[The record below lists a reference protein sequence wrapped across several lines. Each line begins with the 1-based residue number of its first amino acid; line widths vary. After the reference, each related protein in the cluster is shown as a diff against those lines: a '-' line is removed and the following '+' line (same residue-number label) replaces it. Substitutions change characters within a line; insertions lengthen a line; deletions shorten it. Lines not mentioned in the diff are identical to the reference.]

1 MFSSSASLQF
11 ERFCSGQAG
20 EAGTS
25 YLETKIISPCFKQG
39 AAQPPAAE
47 SSKVK
52 SQQNKYCD
60 KHRQTMLSFAI
71 LNGHCST
78 ITTKCRILKGS

>member
-11 ERFCSGQAG
+11 EQFCAGQAG

-39 AAQPPAAE
+39 AAQPLAAE
-47 SSKVK
+47 SSKGEISAKQILQQTSTYHVIVCHYQSL
-52 SQQNKYCD
+52 SQQVE
-60 KHRQTMLSFAI
+60 S
-71 LNGHCST
+71 
-78 ITTKCRILKGS
+78 RIIGS